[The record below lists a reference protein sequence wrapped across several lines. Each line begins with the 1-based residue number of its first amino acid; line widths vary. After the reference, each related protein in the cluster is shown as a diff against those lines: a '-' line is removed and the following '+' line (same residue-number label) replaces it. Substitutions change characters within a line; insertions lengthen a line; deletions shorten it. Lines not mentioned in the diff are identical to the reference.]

1 MALMKLVAERN
12 KIIELTGA
20 ELQKLRVGLQK
31 LQLQNWNLAQ
41 SNSKMLAELN
51 LGRERVKALQHE
63 LSCKDALLKAKKLGQ
78 EGEKAKRNCQNTCS
92 QEGDEADLDIDG
104 TEEKPRNHN
113 RRRAQRCRSMGP
125 STTCQKVEDK
135 EKVEN
140 KRRRLRRQSASF
152 KSREKE
158 PTENLFEIEDAKF
171 PASQAFDKLRHSTL
185 AEEKEE
191 NCIWRSAAVIGSQ
204 RSSIGRPLRKAA
216 GKVHSY
222 REVPINVKM
231 RRKE

>member
-1 MALMKLVAERN
+1 MALIKLVAERN

-63 LSCKDALLKAKKLGQ
+63 LSCKDALLKTKKLGQ

-113 RRRAQRCRSMGP
+113 RRRAPRCRCKLFIF
-125 STTCQKVEDK
+125 TLLTFYFIA
-135 EKVEN
+135 N
-140 KRRRLRRQSASF
+140 YIRRLRRQSASF
-152 KSREKE
+152 KSHEKE

-185 AEEKEE
+185 EEEKEE